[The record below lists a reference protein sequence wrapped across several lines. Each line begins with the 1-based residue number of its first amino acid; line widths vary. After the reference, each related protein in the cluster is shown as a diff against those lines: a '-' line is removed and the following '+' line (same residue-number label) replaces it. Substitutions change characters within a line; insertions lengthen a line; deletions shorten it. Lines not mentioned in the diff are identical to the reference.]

1 MKKIILFCLGLFF
14 LMGCSKVADVI
25 APAPDYKIVE
35 ITAISPYALQLGLD
49 ANTQYNIYAKVT
61 TLDGQDTSDS
71 IHWSNSD
78 GYCEFYNSASG
89 TWSSTAT
96 STAGGYIR
104 IRSTLSARNKI
115 STDGFCQFNLHT
127 NVYPTFDQMFAWD

>member
-1 MKKIILFCLGLFF
+1 MKKIIVFCLGLFF
-14 LMGCSKVADVI
+14 LMGCNKVADII
-25 APAPDYKIVE
+25 APAPDPKIVE

-49 ANTQYNIYAKVT
+49 ANTQYNIYANVT
-61 TLDGQDTSDS
+61 TLDGQVTSDS
-71 IHWSNSD
+71 INWSNSD

-89 TWSSTAT
+89 TWGSTAT

-115 STDGFCQFNLHT
+115 LTNNFCQFNLKT
-127 NVYPTFDQMFAWD
+127 NINEFVLIFAWD